1 MNKDIMIAAGF
12 GDAVARMENKQ
23 CTTCGIPVNEKT
35 FVDEISVREFDIS
48 GMCQSCQDATFVS
61 DTDDWS
67 LENETNFL
75 KSFEWHSGLVK

>member
-1 MNKDIMIAAGF
+1 MRLNKTKVKPMNRDIMIAAGF

-48 GMCQSCQDATFVS
+48 GMCQSCQDDYFRDQDPADYFTG
-61 DTDDWS
+61 
-67 LENETNFL
+67 E
-75 KSFEWHSGLVK
+75 